1 MTAGAGRAY
10 PLASVTWGPEEVA
23 ALHRVIDSGM
33 YSMGAEVAAFE
44 REFAAYTGSAH
55 ALMVSSGSAAN
66 LLMVAA
72 TAFRKHGR
80 RLQRGDEVLVPAV
93 SWSTTFYP
101 LSQYGLVL
109 RFVDVDA
116 DTLNYDLEALEA
128 AVTPR
133 TAAIMAVNL
142 LGNPNEFSV
151 VSELARRHELVLL
164 EDNCESLGAVY
175 DGRQAGTFGLAGSFS
190 FFFSHHMSTMEG
202 GMVVTD
208 DREMYEIMLSLRAHG
223 WTRNLPE
230 ENLVTGRKDRDSFLE
245 SYKFVLPGYNLRPLE
260 MEAAVGR
267 EQLKKLPDFIR
278 VRRGNA
284 ELFASALAGDNRFRL
299 QREIGASSWFG
310 FSLVVAPGNGLSRK
324 QVVDALTAARIDCR
338 PIVAGDFTQNAVMQH
353 IEHSIPFPL
362 NNARELHTAGFFV
375 GNQQRPLNDE
385 ITWLAGNLARI
396 PPR

>member
-1 MTAGAGRAY
+1 MTAPVRRAY
-10 PLASVTWGPEEVA
+10 PLASVSWGPEEVA
-23 ALHRVIDSGM
+23 ALHRVIESGM

-44 REFAAYTGSAH
+44 REFAQYTNSTH

-109 RFVDVDA
+109 RFVDIDA
-116 DTLNYDLEALEA
+116 QTLNYDLEALEA

-151 VSELARRHELVLL
+151 LSDLARRHDLALL

-208 DREMYEIMLSLRAHG
+208 DRELYELMLSLRAHG
-223 WTRNLPE
+223 WTRNLPDQ
-230 ENLVTGRKDRDSFLE
+230 NLVTGRKDADPFLE

-278 VRRGNA
+278 VRRDNA
-284 ELFASALAGDNRFRL
+284 ALFKAALSGDDRFRL

-310 FSLVVAPGNGLSRK
+310 FSLVVDRASGLSRK
-324 QVVDALTAARIDCR
+324 QVVDALAAARIDCR
-338 PIVAGDFTQNAVMQH
+338 PIVAGDFTQNPVMEYL
-353 IEHSIPFPL
+353 EHDIPFPL
-362 NNARELHTAGFFV
+362 INARELHSCGFFV
-375 GNQQRPLNDE
+375 GNQQLPLDVE
-385 ITWLAGNLARI
+385 IGWLAETLARI
-396 PPR
+396 GA